1 MPSTCL
7 EIAASVQ
14 GRKRPALEFADESLA
29 LADQFQDKYRTFI
42 RITPELAREQA
53 RQVDE
58 RVGRGDR
65 LPLAGVPFAVKD
77 LFHVKGHPS
86 TYGSRV
92 FAEFAQQSTAT
103 CVQRLIDAG
112 GVLIGKLNLH
122 ECAFGFTGANPHFG
136 DCRNP
141 WDPERIPGGSSSG
154 SGAALALGICPL
166 TLGSDTGGS
175 IRLPA
180 ALCGV
185 TGLKPTYGRV
195 SRSGG
200 YPLSWTM
207 DHVGPMTRTA
217 ADAAL
222 ALQILAGRDEADESS
237 SRRAVPDYA
246 AELTARIR
254 GLRIG
259 VMHAWFLEGLDAEVA
274 AAVMEALDKL
284 RALGAIVVEVDLPRL
299 DEAVGAHRAIIFP
312 EASAFHQPYLET
324 RPGQYGDD
332 IRPLLL
338 GGQFLSAVNYL
349 QALRLRRV
357 IRREWQEAFDGIDA
371 LLTPTS
377 PIPAPKFSATTAS
390 LPGGEKPL
398 VRAFLDLTLPF
409 NLTGHPALA
418 IPCGFTKTGLPIG
431 MQLVGKPW
439 SEGTLLRIAHQYQQE
454 TQWHKRMAKSQ

>member
-1 MPSTCL
+1 MTSTCL

-14 GRKRPALEFADESLA
+14 TRNRSAREVAAEA
-29 LADQFQDKYRTFI
+29 LARADRFQERYRAFI
-42 RITPELAREQA
+42 KITRELARDQA
-53 RQVDE
+53 LKVDE
-58 RVGRGDR
+58 RIQRGEK

-77 LFHVKGHPS
+77 LFHVAGLPS
-86 TYGSRV
+86 TYGSKV
-92 FAEFAQQSTAT
+92 FADIVQPVTAT
-103 CVQRLIDAG
+103 AVQRLIDAG
-112 GVLIGKLNLH
+112 AVLIGKLNLH
-122 ECAFGFTGANPHFG
+122 ECAFGFTGENPHFG

-154 SGAALALGICPL
+154 SGVALALGICPL

-180 ALCGV
+180 ALCNV

-195 SRSGG
+195 SRNGG
-200 YPLSWTM
+200 FPLSWTM

-222 ALQILAGRDEADESS
+222 ALRILAGHDRADESS
-237 SRRAVPDYA
+237 SRRAVPDYP

-254 GLRIG
+254 GMKIG
-259 VMHAWFLEGLDAEVA
+259 VMHQWFLESLDPEVA
-274 AAVMEALDKL
+274 AAVTQ
-284 RALGAIVVEVDLPRL
+284 ALGQLKSLGAVQVEVHLPFL
-299 DEAVGAHRAIIFP
+299 EEAMGAHRAIIFP

-324 RPGQYGDD
+324 SAALYGDE

-349 QALRLRRV
+349 QALRVRRM
-357 IRREWQEAFDGIDA
+357 IRREWAKVFDGIDA

-377 PIPAPKFSATTAS
+377 PIATPKFGTQTAS
-390 LPGGEKPL
+390 LPTGEKPL

-409 NLTGHPALA
+409 NLSGHPALA
-418 IPCGFTKTGLPIG
+418 IPCGVTKSGLPIG

-454 TQWHKRMAKSQ
+454 TDWHNRVPATG